1 MTNKIPA
8 NEQQQIQTEIHALE
22 KRLKKYP
29 PGEIVFYKNAKY
41 FSPFYLHNNIREYL
55 PKSKRALITQLV
67 EKSYWYARIEDLQN
81 HLSLLKLQSELNTT
95 SFSHTERLLDDPC
108 FAPYLSSLFS
118 LSDELSA
125 WASEDFPSDP
135 PFPEKRI
142 HNTAANIKVR
152 SKSEVLITNALY
164 THQIPFRYECMI
176 TLGFHKLHP
185 DFTIRH
191 PATGKIYLWEHYG
204 TADDPRYM
212 NDSLDKQK
220 LYIANGFIPST
231 NLILTYE
238 TQNTPLTMDTI
249 ERVIREYFL

>member
-1 MTNKIPA
+1 MC
-8 NEQQQIQTEIHALE
+8 
-22 KRLKKYP
+22 
-29 PGEIVFYKNAKY
+29 
-41 FSPFYLHNNIREYL
+41 IRD
-55 PKSKRALITQLV
+55 R
-67 EKSYWYARIEDLQN
+67 
-81 HLSLLKLQSELNTT
+81 
-95 SFSHTERLLDDPC
+95 
-108 FAPYLSSLFS
+108 
-118 LSDELSA
+118 
-125 WASEDFPSDP
+125 
-135 PFPEKRI
+135 
-142 HNTAANIKVR
+142 
-152 SKSEVLITNALY
+152 ITNALY

-249 ERVIREYFL
+249 ERVIREYYL